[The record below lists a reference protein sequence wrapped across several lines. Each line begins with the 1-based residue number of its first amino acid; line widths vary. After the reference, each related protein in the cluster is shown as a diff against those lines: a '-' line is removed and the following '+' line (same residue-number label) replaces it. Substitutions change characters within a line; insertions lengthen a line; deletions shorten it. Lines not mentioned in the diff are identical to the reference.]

1 MKWTALVLLIFC
13 GFLSLNWTYQSQVQ
27 KAARRPNVLFI
38 LTDDQ
43 GWGDL
48 SLHGNPYLETP
59 TLDNLARQ
67 GAQFDRFYVSPLCAP
82 TRASLLTGR
91 YHLRTGTVSVSRGL
105 EVMNAEETTLAE
117 LFKEN
122 GYTTGCYG
130 KWHNGE
136 HYPNHPNGQG
146 FDDFFGFCA
155 GHWTNYFDTELEHN
169 GRMIRTKGYITDVLT
184 DAALQFID
192 KNKDRPFFCYVPYN
206 APHSPHQVPDA
217 YFNKYKKRG
226 LDDEVASIYGMVENV
241 DDNVRRLLDKL
252 KQEGLEENT
261 IVIFATDNGPNGV
274 RYNGDMKGIKGHVD
288 EGGVRVPFFVK
299 WPGKIVPKT
308 IRSLAAHIDLLPT
321 LVELCSLQTTEK
333 LLLDGVSL
341 AKQVLAT
348 QETPL
353 PDRPLFTHVA
363 HLDKALRPQP
373 GAVRTSQ
380 YRWVWKSTA
389 PELYDMMADPAQK
402 NNIAAGNPAVTTQ
415 LSEAY
420 QRWFEAAT
428 QTLRLAARPVPAGY
442 AQKKVELAAHEADFK
457 GNLKYKEG
465 HGWAHDWLVNWT
477 SPADTIWWTLE
488 SRAPITY
495 DVYLRYT
502 VPGGQTGS
510 IVQVLTGEQVIQQK
524 ITQAID
530 PPIIPSPDRV
540 MRKEVYEKEWGLL
553 RLGPLSLPAGKSRI
567 SLMAP
572 RLASQQVAEF
582 KSLVLVPAT
591 KK

>member
-1 MKWTALVLLIFC
+1 MQVPPVLQEN
-13 GFLSLNWTYQSQVQ
+13 S
-27 KAARRPNVLFI
+27 RPNVLFI

-48 SLHGNPYLETP
+48 SLHGNPHLETP
-59 TLDNLARQ
+59 ALDSLARQ

-117 LFKEN
+117 LFRQN

-169 GRMIRTKGYITDVLT
+169 GRMVRTKGYITDVLT

-217 YFNKYKKRG
+217 YFNKYKKRSLG
-226 LDDEVASIYGMVENV
+226 DEVAAVYGMVENV

-274 RYNGDMKGIKGHVD
+274 RYNGNMKGIKGHVD
-288 EGGVRVPFFVK
+288 EGGVRVPFFIK
-299 WPGKIVPKT
+299 WPGKIIPKT
-308 IRSLAAHIDLLPT
+308 IQSLAAHIDLLPT
-321 LVELCSLQTTEK
+321 LAELCSLQHIEQ
-333 LLLDGVSL
+333 LRLDGRSL
-341 AKQVLAT
+341 AKQLLAV
-348 QETPL
+348 QEAILT
-353 PDRPLFTHVA
+353 DRPLFTHVA
-363 HLDKALRPQP
+363 HLDKTLRPQP
-373 GAVRTSQ
+373 GAVRTSR
-380 YRWVWKSTA
+380 YRWIWKGTA
-389 PELYDMMADPAQK
+389 PELYDMVADPAQK
-402 NNIAAGNPAVTTQ
+402 YNIAAENPALTTQ

-420 QRWFEAAT
+420 QRWFTEAT
-428 QTLRLAARPVPAGY
+428 QSLTLAARPVPVGY
-442 AQKKVELAAHEADFK
+442 AQKKVELAAHEADFT

-465 HGWAHDWLVNWT
+465 HGWAHDWLINWT

-488 SRAPITY
+488 SKAPTTY
-495 DVYLRYT
+495 EVYLRYS
-502 VPGGQTGS
+502 VPVEQTGS
-510 IVQVLTGEQVIQQK
+510 LVQVHTGEHVIQQK

-530 PPIIPSPDRV
+530 PPLTPSPDRLV
-540 MRKEVYEKEWGLL
+540 RKEVYEKEWGLL
-553 RLGPLSLPAGKSRI
+553 RLGRLSLPQGKSRI
-567 SLMAP
+567 ALMAP
-572 RLASQQVAEF
+572 RVASQQVAEL
-582 KSLVLVPAT
+582 KSLVLVPST